1 MNNNQRYRGFS
12 PLRVSLDFQ
21 VSIPPLWRPEAGA
34 SLFLQLSK
42 EQELPMMKVLSQQ
55 AHEEKIR
62 LIIDSCK
69 TPVEKGIM
77 LDRLSMVS
85 RKVCLNSMGKLRIPI
100 DLGDQ
105 AGITAE
111 SEVIL
116 AGRGSHYE
124 IWSMANFAT
133 ILNIETSLTEGED
146 MAREYQRCIA
156 IEVR

>member
-12 PLRVSLDFQ
+12 PLKVSLDFR

-62 LIIDSCK
+62 LINDSDK
-69 TPVEKGIM
+69 SPVGKGIM
-77 LDRLSMVS
+77 LDRLSMLS

-133 ILNIETSLTEGED
+133 ILSIETSLTEGGD
-146 MAREYQRCIA
+146 MAREYQRF
-156 IEVR
+156 IEIQVM